1 MFFDIFEDRR
11 FLKNFD
17 PQFKKSQK
25 ASRDV
30 EISADQKNIKN
41 R

>member
-1 MFFDIFEDRR
+1 MFFDICEDRR
-11 FLKNFD
+11 FLKIID

-30 EISADQKNIKN
+30 EISDDQKNIKN
-41 R
+41 G